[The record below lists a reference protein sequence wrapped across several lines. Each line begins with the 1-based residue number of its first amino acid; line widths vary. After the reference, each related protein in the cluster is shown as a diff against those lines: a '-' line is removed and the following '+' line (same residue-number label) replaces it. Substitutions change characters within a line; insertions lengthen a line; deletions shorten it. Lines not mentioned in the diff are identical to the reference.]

1 VGERWLGLLGLVTLM
16 TSLYFGFPVERDPWG
31 GLALRTVAAALL
43 LAALA
48 MGVVV
53 QLRRSVSDAERRVNG
68 LVGAIVAVLLV
79 FALAF
84 FALSVHQPEEIGG
97 IRTRVDALY
106 FSASTMMT
114 IGYGDVHAVG
124 QTARALVLVQMVF
137 DAIFVAAAAG
147 LLSARVRRVA
157 SERAQRE
164 P

>member
-1 VGERWLGLLGLVTLM
+1 MDTARL
-16 TSLYFGFPVERDPWG
+16 SSRD
-31 GLALRTVAAALL
+31 TVVLFLL

-48 MGVVV
+48 LGIVV
-53 QLRRSVSDAERRVNG
+53 QLRRSVSDSHRRVNG

-84 FALSVHQPEEIGG
+84 FTMSVHRPEEIDGVD
-97 IRTRVDALY
+97 TRVDALY

-124 QTARALVLVQMVF
+124 QTARGLVLVQMVF

>member
-16 TSLYFGFPVERDPWG
+16 TSLYFVFPIDPDARG
-31 GLALRTVAAALL
+31 GLVLRTVAAGLL
-43 LAALA
+43 LAGLA
-48 MGVVV
+48 MGVLV
-53 QLRRSVSDAERRVNG
+53 QLRRSVSDSQRRVNG

-79 FALAF
+79 FALGF
-84 FALSVHQPEEIGG
+84 FTLSVHQPAEISGVG
-97 IRTRVDALY
+97 TRVDALY

-157 SERAQRE
+157 TERAQRE
-164 P
+164 S